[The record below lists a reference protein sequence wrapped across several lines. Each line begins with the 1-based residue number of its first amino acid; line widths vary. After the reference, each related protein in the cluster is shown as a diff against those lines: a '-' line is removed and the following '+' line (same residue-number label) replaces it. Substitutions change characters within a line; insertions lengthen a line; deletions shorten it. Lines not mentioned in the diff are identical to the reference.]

1 MVYITSTMKLVKN
14 SAPLRTAF
22 KYTKL
27 ALNENGV
34 FFPPWF
40 LTSGSSSPAFSASS
54 SIKPIKAHLLQLFY
68 SFRVALHVNECLL
81 SRSAQR
87 DRLASSPAACILN
100 DENLSSDDRWRG
112 RRRGYLIKSPRL
124 WKLFQF

>member
-1 MVYITSTMKLVKN
+1 MKLCVRLVQFKTLHHFELH
-14 SAPLRTAF
+14 SSIQSLRSMRMVW
-22 KYTKL
+22 KI
-27 ALNENGV
+27 
-34 FFPPWF
+34 FPPCF
-40 LTSGSSSPAFSASS
+40 LTSGSSSPTFSASS

-81 SRSAQR
+81 SRSALR

-100 DENLSSDDRWRG
+100 DENLSSDGRWRG
-112 RRRGYLIKSPRL
+112 RRRGYRIKSPWL